1 MCKLFP
7 VCLQK
12 NENKT
17 FLVWLQTAIL
27 HGNARLSICHVTVNF
42 TLTLCSACQDLPGQS
57 PTLQYLLQQKSLLV
71 PFCQLIGR
79 KGAVHAGPD
88 HYTVVLLCARH
99 VACIRQWFQTLR
111 CLLSAD
117 TSTEVRRWHHP
128 HSPSQRRR
136 WIGLPS
142 ALSARSSARVSNS
155 TCSRLSEETPGFEIR
170 SLIWRT
176 GQVQI
181 VFSTAGF

>member
-12 NENKT
+12 NKNKT
-17 FLVWLQTAIL
+17 FLVWLQAAIL
-27 HGNARLSICHVTVNF
+27 HGNARMSICHVTVNF

-99 VACIRQWFQTLR
+99 VACIWQWFRLHGVYSLLIQVLKCVTDTPRPPRPPESAAEVDWFTL
-111 CLLSAD
+111 
-117 TSTEVRRWHHP
+117 
-128 HSPSQRRR
+128 
-136 WIGLPS
+136 GL
-142 ALSARSSARVSNS
+142 V
-155 TCSRLSEETPGFEIR
+155 C
-170 SLIWRT
+170 
-176 GQVQI
+176 
-181 VFSTAGF
+181 